1 MKSFKYYIVLHFV
14 RGNFL
19 NFLKVFEVKEL
30 SVPGISYFLWPMH
43 DAASPP
49 FGSNCFD
56 EMKFLHLQGKYVE
69 IQFSRGGQ
77 PEGGRISNFLLEKV
91 GPAIVLYIRF

>member
-1 MKSFKYYIVLHFV
+1 MSPFEYHIVFHFV
-14 RGNFL
+14 LGHA
-19 NFLKVFEVKEL
+19 
-30 SVPGISYFLWPMH
+30 ISPRF
-43 DAASPP
+43 DSD
-49 FGSNCFD
+49 CFD

-91 GPAIVLYIRF
+91 GPVIFFYVRFSITTARKSGNNILTY